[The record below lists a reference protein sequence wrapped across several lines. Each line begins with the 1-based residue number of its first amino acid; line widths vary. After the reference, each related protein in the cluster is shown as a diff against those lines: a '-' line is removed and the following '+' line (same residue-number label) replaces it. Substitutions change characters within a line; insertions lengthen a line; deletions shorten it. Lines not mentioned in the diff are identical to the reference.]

1 MSDTT
6 GMGVNGDEEFH
17 AYLII
22 SLETRTMVISPLM
35 DWQGVTSQLLDIC
48 YVVEL
53 QSATYYSLVL
63 YIYIYIY

>member
-1 MSDTT
+1 MSDTPA
-6 GMGVNGDEEFH
+6 MGANGDEEFH

-53 QSATYYSLVL
+53 
-63 YIYIYIY
+63 